1 MKIISRI
8 KRQLFRGYFRIGAVI
23 HVRHWRGHGI
33 HSPFMYGIV
42 RNVFMKSRITGRD
55 RTLYNA
61 LIRHRIGRKN
71 GILLQNLYTHCK
83 MERFVLVGA
92 MDVPLPPGPVFL
104 HPAAEHND
112 RNIGFYGPQNFGAV
126 GLSGSARTAPLVA
139 QMESRTADPATLPLR
154 QRGPEGHDAVFCR
167 SETATATLPDIKLPP
182 GQTA

>member
-8 KRQLFRGYFRIGAVI
+8 KHQLFRGYFRIGAVI

-92 MDVPLPPGPVFL
+92 MDVPLPPGPVFCIL
-104 HPAAEHND
+104 LPNTPTETL
-112 RNIGFYGPQNFGAV
+112 GFMARKILAQ
-126 GLSGSARTAPLVA
+126 SGCLVVLAPHRSSRRWKVA
-139 QMESRTADPATLPLR
+139 QQIRQHYRCVSVDRRVMMLYFADP
-154 QRGPEGHDAVFCR
+154 
-167 SETATATLPDIKLPP
+167 KLQPRHYRI
-182 GQTA
+182 

>member
-1 MKIISRI
+1 MRVT
-8 KRQLFRGYFRIGAVI
+8 GGDT
-23 HVRHWRGHGI
+23 GI
-33 HSPFMYGIV
+33 HSPFMYGTRAQRV
-42 RNVFMKSRITGRD
+42 HEKQD
-55 RTLYNA
+55 YRTRLLAHCINA
-61 LIRHRIGRKN
+61 LIRAPDRTKKRDPAAKPLHTLQDGAVCAGRSH
-71 GILLQNLYTHCK
+71 GCTAAA
-83 MERFVLVGA
+83 RA
-92 MDVPLPPGPVFL
+92 RFL

-182 GQTA
+182 ARANSMTTHKNFRI

>member
-92 MDVPLPPGPVFL
+92 MDVPLPPGPVFCIL
-104 HPAAEHND
+104 
-112 RNIGFYGPQNFGAV
+112 
-126 GLSGSARTAPLVA
+126 LSGSARTAPLVA

>member
-71 GILLQNLYTHCK
+71 GILLQNLNTH
-83 MERFVLVGA
+83 
-92 MDVPLPPGPVFL
+92 
-104 HPAAEHND
+104 
-112 RNIGFYGPQNFGAV
+112 
-126 GLSGSARTAPLVA
+126 
-139 QMESRTADPATLPLR
+139 
-154 QRGPEGHDAVFCR
+154 
-167 SETATATLPDIKLPP
+167 
-182 GQTA
+182 

>member
-92 MDVPLPPGPVFL
+92 MDVPLPPGPVFCIL
-104 HPAAEHND
+104 LPNTTT
-112 RNIGFYGPQNFGAV
+112 F
-126 GLSGSARTAPLVA
+126 LS
-139 QMESRTADPATLPLR
+139 
-154 QRGPEGHDAVFCR
+154 
-167 SETATATLPDIKLPP
+167 
-182 GQTA
+182 

>member
-92 MDVPLPPGPVFL
+92 MDVPLPPGPFFASCCRTQRPKHWVL
-104 HPAAEHND
+104 WPAKFW
-112 RNIGFYGPQNFGAV
+112 RSRAV
-126 GLSGSARTAPLVA
+126 W
-139 QMESRTADPATLPLR
+139 
-154 QRGPEGHDAVFCR
+154 
-167 SETATATLPDIKLPP
+167 
-182 GQTA
+182 